1 MVSKNRRL
9 SGAAARTGD
18 FKKIRVNNV
27 QNMEMRGSSKGRWVT
42 TKYVPC
48 NIIYGKYRARNK

>member
-1 MVSKNRRL
+1 MEKLASNMVSKNRRL

-27 QNMEMRGSSKGRWVT
+27 
-42 TKYVPC
+42 
-48 NIIYGKYRARNK
+48 